1 MSRRKALDG
10 IDARYSLHEG
20 LPATYRE
27 DDFTDRFVRSFDDVV
42 APLHASVDDLDAYF
56 DPQIAPMDF
65 LAWLGGW
72 LGIEVNHRWPAKRRR
87 DFVAKAVEA
96 YRLRGTLDGIA
107 MAVELYTGLHPSVSD
122 NGGVSASPEP
132 LGEIPGSAGKLV
144 TVTLRR
150 SDNVQIDAELVDRI
164 VGETK
169 PVGVGHRV
177 QIID

>member
-1 MSRRKALDG
+1 MSHRKRLDG
-10 IDARYSLHEG
+10 MHVRYSLHEG
-20 LPATYRE
+20 LPATYQQ

-107 MAVELYTGLHPSVSD
+107 LAVELYTGLQPSVTDS
-122 NGGVSASPEP
+122 GAVSASPEP
-132 LGEIPGSAGKLV
+132 LGAIPGTADKSV
-144 TVTLRR
+144 TVTVRQSR
-150 SDNVQIDAELVDRI
+150 STQIDAELVDRI
-164 VGETK
+164 IGATK
-169 PVGVGHRV
+169 PVGVSHRV
-177 QIID
+177 EVIE